1 MKQYKAGIIGL
12 GFIGAAD
19 QVSGD
24 VLGQQVENLDGTHIV
39 GYESHPRVDVI
50 AGSSRDPGRRER
62 FAARTGAKTYE
73 LWRILLEKE
82 TFDII
87 SVATYA
93 PYHAEITVAC
103 AEAGVPAIYCEKPI
117 ATKLED
123 ANRMVEACDKA
134 GSLLVLNHQ
143 RRFNTNCRKLRD
155 YIAAGEIGD
164 LTSASIEWGNGRLGN
179 VGTHMI
185 DGLMMLTGRKVER
198 VSGHLDLAGK
208 PDCRG
213 AEFTDPGG
221 WGLLILEDNLHVTL
235 NAPDYATMPGCIT
248 INGTLGRTLT
258 NQTDVTIEKWD
269 GTRDYWEAPPKSPS
283 GMDRAVDEIVQV
295 LDGGFTFPYAA
306 EEGRLT
312 FEAIVGMHA
321 SHHKDSALVDLPLV
335 GDDRKYE
342 VLSG

>member
-155 YIAAGEIGD
+155 YIAAGEIGEM
-164 LTSASIEWGNGRLGN
+164 TSASNE
-179 VGTHMI
+179 
-185 DGLMMLTGRKVER
+185 
-198 VSGHLDLAGK
+198 
-208 PDCRG
+208 
-213 AEFTDPGG
+213 
-221 WGLLILEDNLHVTL
+221 
-235 NAPDYATMPGCIT
+235 
-248 INGTLGRTLT
+248 
-258 NQTDVTIEKWD
+258 
-269 GTRDYWEAPPKSPS
+269 
-283 GMDRAVDEIVQV
+283 
-295 LDGGFTFPYAA
+295 
-306 EEGRLT
+306 
-312 FEAIVGMHA
+312 
-321 SHHKDSALVDLPLV
+321 
-335 GDDRKYE
+335 
-342 VLSG
+342 